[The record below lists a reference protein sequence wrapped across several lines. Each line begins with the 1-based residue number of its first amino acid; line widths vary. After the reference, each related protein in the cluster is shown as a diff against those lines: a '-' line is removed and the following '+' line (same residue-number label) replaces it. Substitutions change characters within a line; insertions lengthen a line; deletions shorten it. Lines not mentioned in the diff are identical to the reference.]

1 MGFDR
6 DIVMRTTELT
16 GTEDFEAAV
25 QQAHYYQVLKDQ
37 KLEQR
42 REYLKEHPPMSK
54 RLGRAIVSGYKSLR
68 AWMKGAPQMTEEER
82 RKQAIEMMRLAMY
95 GQAGGPG
102 EDSEVETSDEEKYMV
117 QW

>member
-1 MGFDR
+1 
-6 DIVMRTTELT
+6 
-16 GTEDFEAAV
+16 
-25 QQAHYYQVLKDQ
+25 
-37 KLEQR
+37 
-42 REYLKEHPPMSK
+42 MSK